1 MSVKRLIAQKE
12 STSLKEDAQRLTEL
26 RDFLSAGNNYGNR
39 KRIEEIT
46 EELKRIEKRLA
57 EVEKAIG

>member
-26 RDFLSAGNNYGNR
+26 KDFLSIGNNPGNR
-39 KRIEEIT
+39 KRIEELT

-57 EVEKAIG
+57 EVEKTV